1 MNNTDSTQWRN
12 IRPIKCVDVS
22 YIPWKSLA
30 LLVFICVFC
39 IIVCFAPYPGSNG
52 ESMLQHL
59 ISGQGG
65 EYHDEIS
72 MPDMLFSSC
81 RQTFGIQ
88 E

>member
-12 IRPIKCVDVS
+12 IRQIKCVDVS
-22 YIPWKSLA
+22 YIHWKRLA

-65 EYHDEIS
+65 EYYNELS
-72 MPDMLFSSC
+72 MPDMLFSPY